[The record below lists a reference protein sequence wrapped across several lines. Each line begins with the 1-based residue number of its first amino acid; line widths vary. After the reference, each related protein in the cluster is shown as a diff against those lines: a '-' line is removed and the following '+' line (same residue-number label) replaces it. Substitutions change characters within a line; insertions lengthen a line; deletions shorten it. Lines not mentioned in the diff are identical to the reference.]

1 MAKLPTKN
9 TPDHRAFTAKK
20 LSDIG
25 QKAKKGPKEE
35 LIKVTPGQFP
45 LERKN
50 FIIMIASAAAIVI
63 GFLLMLGGSSTEE
76 SFNPDIF
83 STRRVVIGPAIAFLG
98 FVAMGV
104 GIIYLPRRR
113 KMESE
118 ISKKESAEDLTTIK
132 SAE

>member
-1 MAKLPTKN
+1 MASLPTKKN
-9 TPDHRAFTAKK
+9 SGQRPITAKK
-20 LSDIG
+20 LSEVG
-25 QKAKKGPKEE
+25 QKRKNEPKEE

-113 KMESE
+113 KIENETAKAES
-118 ISKKESAEDLTTIK
+118 IEDVTTIK
-132 SAE
+132 NAE